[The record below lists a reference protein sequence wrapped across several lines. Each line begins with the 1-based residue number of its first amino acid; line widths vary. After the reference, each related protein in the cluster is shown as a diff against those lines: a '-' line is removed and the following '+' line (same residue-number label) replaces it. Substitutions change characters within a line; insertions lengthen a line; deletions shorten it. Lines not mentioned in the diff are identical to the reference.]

1 MKIKLSMILRAKY
14 YQFTIFLTISFIV
27 VGLLLNKVL
36 ADAFGLFLIFS
47 AGLIHGANDIRLL
60 QKKYKNTQFRF
71 FLLLILVYIGV
82 VFLGAIL
89 FFHLPNFGL
98 FFFILFSGF
107 HFGQQH
113 WDSFLKQKP
122 FSPLLKQLGYTFYGL
137 LVFGLLFSS
146 QVLEVDG
153 LIEQLSGTHFAVDT
167 YYIATLVLAVVFSIL
182 AFFLSVSGMVYLKE
196 ILALALLAVLFATTS
211 LLFSFAVY
219 FVFWHSIPSIQ
230 DQLMYL
236 DGEINRK
243 TIKGYIR
250 SSLVYW
256 LLSLMGLTAAY
267 FFFDV
272 NASYF
277 IPLFFT
283 FLAAITF
290 PHTVVIGM
298 LDFD

>member
-1 MKIKLSMILRAKY
+1 MILRAKY

-60 QKKYKNTQFRF
+60 QKKYKNSQFRF

-122 FSPLLKQLGYTFYGL
+122 SSPLLKQLGYTFYGL

-153 LIEQLSGTHFAVDT
+153 LIEQLSGTHFDVDT

-196 ILALALLAVLFATTS
+196 ILALALLAILFATTS

>member
-1 MKIKLSMILRAKY
+1 MILRAKY

-122 FSPLLKQLGYTFYGL
+122 SSPLLKQLGYTFYGL

-236 DGEINRK
+236 DGKINRK

>member
-1 MKIKLSMILRAKY
+1 MILRAKY

-60 QKKYKNTQFRF
+60 QKKYKNSQFRF

-122 FSPLLKQLGYTFYGL
+122 SSPLLKQLGYTFYGL

-196 ILALALLAVLFATTS
+196 ILALALLAILFATTS

>member
-1 MKIKLSMILRAKY
+1 MKINHSMILRAKY
-14 YQFTIFLTISFIV
+14 YQFTVLLTISFIV
-27 VGLLLNKVL
+27 VGLLFNKVL
-36 ADAFGLFLIFS
+36 VDAFGLFLIFS

-71 FLLLILVYIGV
+71 FILLILSYIGV
-82 VFLGAIL
+82 VLLGAIL

-113 WDSFLKQKP
+113 WDSFLKQKSS
-122 FSPLLKQLGYTFYGL
+122 SPLLKKLGYTFYGL

-153 LIEQLSGTHFAVDT
+153 LIEQLSGARFAVDT
-167 YYIATLVLAVVFSIL
+167 YYITTLVLAVVFSIF

-196 ILALALLAVLFATTS
+196 VLALALLAVLFATTS

-236 DGEINRK
+236 DGKINRK

-256 LLSLMGLTAAY
+256 LLSLIGLTAAY

-272 NASYF
+272 NATYF

-298 LDFD
+298 LEFD

>member
-1 MKIKLSMILRAKY
+1 MILRAKY

-122 FSPLLKQLGYTFYGL
+122 SSPLLKQLGYTFYGL

-243 TIKGYIR
+243 TIKVYIR

>member
-1 MKIKLSMILRAKY
+1 MILRAKY
-14 YQFTIFLTISFIV
+14 YQFTILLTISFIV
-27 VGLLLNKVL
+27 VGLLLNKVS

-122 FSPLLKQLGYTFYGL
+122 SSPLLKQLGYTFYGL

>member
-1 MKIKLSMILRAKY
+1 MILRAKY

-113 WDSFLKQKP
+113 WDSFLNQKP
-122 FSPLLKQLGYTFYGL
+122 SSPLLKQLGYTFYGL

>member
-1 MKIKLSMILRAKY
+1 MILRAKY

-122 FSPLLKQLGYTFYGL
+122 SSPLLKQLGYTFYGL

-196 ILALALLAVLFATTS
+196 VLALALLAALFATTS

>member
-1 MKIKLSMILRAKY
+1 MILRAKY

-36 ADAFGLFLIFS
+36 ADVFGLFLIFS

-122 FSPLLKQLGYTFYGL
+122 SSPLLKQLGYTFYGL

-153 LIEQLSGTHFAVDT
+153 LIEQLSGTHFTVDT

-243 TIKGYIR
+243 TIKGYIS